1 MAKKEQI
8 GRWARVQFEVKSPY
22 KCGLS
27 GVCVPCRGERRHRNI
42 GLAFCARTGSP
53 LFNDNPIQRIAD
65 YRHLFFIR
73 VVAI

>member
-1 MAKKEQI
+1 MAKKGQI
-8 GRWARVQFEVKSPY
+8 GRWARVQFEVKTPY

-42 GLAFCARTGSP
+42 GLAFYARAGLP
-53 LFNDNPIQRIAD
+53 LFNNPVQRIAAH
-65 YRHLFFIR
+65 RHLFFFIR